1 MTGAVPTPPDPRA
14 APGPGAGVPS
24 LVERLA
30 DARVVVC
37 AGPGGVGKTTTA
49 AALGLAL
56 AGRGRRVAVVTI
68 DPARRL
74 ADALGLGTLSNDP
87 ERVDPGRM
95 ATLGVGAPGE
105 LWACMLDP
113 QATFDGLIA
122 ELSPDADTRDRVLA
136 NPLYRQISGAAG
148 GSHEFTAVAR
158 LHDLVADPRFDV
170 VVLDTPPSRNALDF
184 LDAPD
189 RISGFLEGRAMQALL
204 GQGKTGFAARV
215 ARRGTGLALSALQRL
230 TGVDVVRDLAT
241 FFDALG
247 PLTDGFGARA
257 AAVREIL
264 RDERTR
270 FVVVSGP
277 GPIPAAEALF
287 FRAHLRDAGMP
298 FTGLV
303 VNRVERVAGD
313 DPARD
318 GAAVSSGLAGALGA
332 ELAGKVGRTWDE
344 HRERAV
350 RDGAA
355 VTALAA
361 AVGDPRPAVV
371 AALDGEVFD
380 LPALAAVRDLLVAG

>member
-1 MTGAVPTPPDPRA
+1 MSAGGTPA
-14 APGPGAGVPS
+14 
-24 LVERLA
+24 LVDRL
-30 DARVVVC
+30 DGARVVVC

-49 AALGLAL
+49 AALGLVL

-74 ADALGLGTLSNDP
+74 ADALGLGTLANDP
-87 ERVDPGRM
+87 ERVDPERM
-95 ATLGVGAPGE
+95 AALGVASPGE

-113 QATFDGLIA
+113 QRTFDGLID
-122 ELSPDADTRDRVLA
+122 ELSPDPATRERVLA

-189 RISGFLEGRAMQALL
+189 RIAGFLEGRAVQALL
-204 GQGKTGFAARV
+204 GQGKSGIAARI
-215 ARRGTGLALSALQRL
+215 ARRGTGLALGALQRL

-241 FFDALG
+241 FFEALG
-247 PLTDGFGARA
+247 PLTDGFAARA
-257 AAVREIL
+257 VAVRAIL
-264 RDERTR
+264 RDDRTR

-277 GPIPAAEALF
+277 GPIPAAEAVF
-287 FRAHLRDAGMP
+287 FREHLRTVDMP

-303 VNRVERVAGD
+303 VNRVETVAAGDGDRDGDRVAADLTAVLGE
-313 DPARD
+313 AT
-318 GAAVSSGLAGALGA
+318 AA
-332 ELAGKVGRTWDE
+332 KVGRTWDE
-344 HRERAV
+344 HRDRSARDTIAV
-350 RDGAA
+350 A
-355 VTALAA
+355 ALAR
-361 AVGDPRPAVV
+361 AVGDRRPAVV

-380 LPALAAVRDLLVAG
+380 LPALAAVRDLLIAG

>member
-1 MTGAVPTPPDPRA
+1 VSVLP
-14 APGPGAGVPS
+14 
-24 LVERLA
+24 LVDRLD

-74 ADALGLGTLSNDP
+74 ADALGLGSLSNDP
-87 ERVDPGRM
+87 ERVPADRVT
-95 ATLGVGAPGE
+95 ALGVTPPGE

-113 QATFDGLIA
+113 QRTFDGLIA
-122 ELSPDADTRDRVLA
+122 ELSPDGATRERVLE

-189 RISGFLEGRAMQALL
+189 RIAGFLEGRAMQALL
-204 GQGKTGFAARV
+204 GQGRTGFAARM
-215 ARRGTGLALSALQRL
+215 ARRGTGLALGALQRL

-241 FFDALG
+241 FFEALG
-247 PLTDGFGARA
+247 PLTDGLSQRA
-257 AAVREIL
+257 VAVRAIL
-264 RDERTR
+264 RDAGTR
-270 FVVVSGP
+270 FVVVTSP
-277 GPIPAAEALF
+277 APIPAAEARF
-287 FRAHLRDAGMP
+287 FRAHLRSNDMP

-303 VNRVERVAGD
+303 VNRVEAVSPDDAG
-313 DPARD
+313 RD
-318 GAAVSSGLAGALGA
+318 GARVTAELAEVLGEA
-332 ELAGKVGRTWDE
+332 LAGKVGRTWEE
-344 HRERAV
+344 HRERAA
-350 RDGAA
+350 RDAETVA
-355 VTALAA
+355 ELAT

-371 AALDGEVFD
+371 PTQGGEVFD
-380 LPALAAVRDLLVAG
+380 LPALGAIRDVLVAG

>member
-1 MTGAVPTPPDPRA
+1 MTRP
-14 APGPGAGVPS
+14 
-24 LVERLA
+24 LIERL
-30 DARVVVC
+30 DGARVVVC

-49 AALGLAL
+49 AALGLTL
-56 AGRGRRVAVVTI
+56 AGRGLRVAVVTI

-87 ERVDPGRM
+87 ERVDAERLAG
-95 ATLGVGAPGE
+95 LGVAAPGE
-105 LWACMLDP
+105 LWASMLDP
-113 QATFDGLIA
+113 QRTFDGLIA
-122 ELSPDADTRDRVLA
+122 ELSPDAATRERVLQ

-189 RISGFLEGRAMQALL
+189 RIAGFLEGRAVQALL
-204 GQGKTGFAARV
+204 GQGRTGFAARL

-241 FFDALG
+241 FFEALG
-247 PLTDGFGARA
+247 PLTDGFAARA
-257 AAVREIL
+257 VAVRAIL

-277 GPIPAAEALF
+277 GPIPAAEAVF
-287 FRAHLRDAGMP
+287 FRDHLRTVGMP

-303 VNRVERVAGD
+303 VNRVETPGPDVAD
-313 DPARD
+313 RD
-318 GAAVSSGLAGALGA
+318 GAAVVA
-332 ELAGKVGRTWDE
+332 ELSPVLGQATAAKVGRTWDE
-344 HRERAV
+344 HRERAARDAEAV
-350 RDGAA
+350 R
-355 VTALAA
+355 ALADA
-361 AVGDPRPAVV
+361 TGDERPAVV
-371 AALDGEVFD
+371 VALDGEVFD
-380 LPALAAVRDLLVAG
+380 LPALGAIRDRLVSSPR

>member
-1 MTGAVPTPPDPRA
+1 MTPRLIDRLD
-14 APGPGAGVPS
+14 GAG
-24 LVERLA
+24 
-30 DARVVVC
+30 VVVC

-74 ADALGLGTLSNDP
+74 ADALGLGALANEP
-87 ERVDPGRM
+87 ERVDPERLAG
-95 ATLGVGAPGE
+95 LGVEPPGE
-105 LWACMLDP
+105 LWASMLDP
-113 QATFDGLIA
+113 QRTFDGLIA
-122 ELSPDADTRDRVLA
+122 ELSPDLATRERVLA

-189 RISGFLEGRAMQALL
+189 RIAGFLEGRAMRALL
-204 GQGKTGFAARV
+204 GQGRTGLAARI

-241 FFDALG
+241 FFEALG
-247 PLTDGFGARA
+247 PLTDGFAARA
-257 AAVREIL
+257 VAVRAIL

-270 FVVVSGP
+270 FVVISGP
-277 GPIPAAEALF
+277 GPIPAAEAVF
-287 FRAHLRDAGMP
+287 FRDHLREVGMP

-303 VNRVERVAGD
+303 VNRVETVPSGAA
-313 DPARD
+313 ARG
-318 GAAVSSGLAGALGA
+318 GAAVTDGLSSVLGA
-332 ELAGKVGRTWDE
+332 ATAAKVGRTWDE
-344 HRERAV
+344 HRERAA
-350 RDGAA
+350 RDAEA
-355 VTALAA
+355 VAALAS
-361 AVGDPRPAVV
+361 AVGDERPTVV
-371 AALDGEVFD
+371 ASLDGEVFD
-380 LPALAAVRDLLVAG
+380 LPALGAVRDRLIADGPASSARGS